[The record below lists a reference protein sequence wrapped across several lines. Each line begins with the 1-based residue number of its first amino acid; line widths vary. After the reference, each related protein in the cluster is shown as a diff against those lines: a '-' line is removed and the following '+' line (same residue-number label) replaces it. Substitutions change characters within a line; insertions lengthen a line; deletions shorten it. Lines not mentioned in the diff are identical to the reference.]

1 MFTPF
6 VYLDTS
12 PEVITEAFT
21 EAGLVMDKDKEQ
33 AVKVIL
39 LNSLPVRTPYFVNVV
54 VVWLELNS
62 AFQP

>member
-21 EAGLVMDKDKEQ
+21 EAGLVMDKDKEH

-39 LNSLPVRTPYFVNVV
+39 LNSLPIRTP
-54 VVWLELNS
+54 
-62 AFQP
+62 